1 MGAKLFNA
9 ILRSGSMLDKWRKS
23 ILFPIYMKNEIFKSV
38 WTILHLTHD
47 SHDGTLEV
55 T

>member
-23 ILFPIYMKNEIFKSV
+23 ILFPIYMKKRDIQECVYNLAFNS
-38 WTILHLTHD
+38 
-47 SHDGTLEV
+47 
-55 T
+55 